1 MCAARSTRIVERM
14 SDALGVPR
22 DVTLDLPRLSLEG
35 NVRLVLENHK
45 GIIEFSADRLRVQT
59 TAGQVSIVGH
69 RLVLRGINRERVVIE
84 GRFDNLEF
92 LGWEVS

>member
-1 MCAARSTRIVERM
+1 MCAARSTRIAERV
-14 SDALGVPR
+14 SDVLGVPR
-22 DVTLDLPRLSLEG
+22 DVALDLPRLSLEG

-45 GIIEFSADRLRVQT
+45 GIIEFSTDRLRVQT
-59 TAGQVSIVGH
+59 TAGQVSIVGR
-69 RLVLRGINRERVVIE
+69 RLVLRGINRERIVVE

>member
-1 MCAARSTRIVERM
+1 MCAARSTRIAERV
-14 SDALGVPR
+14 SDVLGVPR
-22 DVTLDLPRLSLEG
+22 DVALDLPRLSLEG

-59 TAGQVSIVGH
+59 TAGQVSIVGR
-69 RLVLRGINRERVVIE
+69 RLVLRGINRERIVVE